1 MFHDFKLKCFLL
13 VDLKLGKL
21 THQDV
26 GQMDTYV
33 RLYDERIRSGRQP
46 DHQQPWT
53 AMARRPLTEGPK
65 DLTTTGRGPPESQP
79 GAALLYLK
87 TRGAFKLV
95 SQPVSSLTISAPLS
109 PSCRVGTYRRSA
121 RYAVH
126 VPPCL
131 KAK

>member
-1 MFHDFKLKCFLL
+1 MVASYWEIGRLVVERQQRIRFEDEVFYLDLVFHDFKLKCFLL

-33 RLYDERIRSGRQP
+33 RLYDERIRS
-46 DHQQPWT
+46 
-53 AMARRPLTEGPK
+53 
-65 DLTTTGRGPPESQP
+65 
-79 GAALLYLK
+79 
-87 TRGAFKLV
+87 
-95 SQPVSSLTISAPLS
+95 
-109 PSCRVGTYRRSA
+109 A

-126 VPPCL
+126 VPPCM